1 VAIYLGTVHFI
12 LITFK
17 VIDLSYD
24 ILRLCYGL
32 GYPLETME
40 AVYFDPQRSFPVTLA
55 VVGDYTHKPEQPLAM
70 LNITPVATENFPAAS
85 SSQVAP
91 VSTVLNPT
99 PTETEFVIP
108 QNVEEYEVEAGDTL
122 GLIAEKFDVSV
133 EDLLKINQIKDAN
146 SLSVGMIIYIPGPG
160 GVAPTIGVTPT
171 RTPNLGPTGTPSGPP
186 VEARVIINSVI
197 GAGDIASEHV
207 FLSRA
212 GDGELPM
219 AGWQLLD
226 EDGNIFVFPQLTLF
240 RDGAVNVWTT
250 SGNPTV
256 VDLYWGLQSPV
267 WERGEKVTLTDA
279 GGKVH
284 TSYTIP

>member
-1 VAIYLGTVHFI
+1 M
-12 LITFK
+12 K
-17 VIDLSYD
+17 
-24 ILRLCYGL
+24 RWK
-32 GYPLETME
+32 PL
-40 AVYFDPQRSFPVTLA
+40 VYFLILNVVVSACVTLA
-55 VVGDYTHKPEQPLAM
+55 VLWVWDYTHKPEQLFAM
-70 LNITPVATENFPAAS
+70 QNITPVATGNSPAAS
-85 SSQVAP
+85 ASQVAP

-99 PTETEFVIP
+99 PTETVFVIP
-108 QNVEEYEVEAGDTL
+108 QNVEAYEVEAGDTL
-122 GLIAEKFDVSV
+122 GLIADKFDVSV
-133 EDLLKINQIKDAN
+133 EDLLKINQIKDAD
-146 SLSVGMIIYIPGPG
+146 SLSLGMIIYIPGPG
-160 GVAPTIGVTPT
+160 GVAPTVAVTAT
-171 RTPNLGPTGTPSGPP
+171 KTPVLGPTGTPSGPP

-226 EDGNIFVFPQLTLF
+226 EDGNMFIFPQLTLF

-267 WERGEKVTLTDA
+267 WERGEKVTLKDA
-279 GGKVH
+279 SGRVH